1 MKRFLLVISL
11 VAVGLFWL
19 PARCPAPLVYRPGEG
34 WTYEAVGEGRW
45 TRARAKD
52 QFEVAQEAFDN
63 GKTRLAIK
71 AARRT
76 VKRWPLSDY
85 APKAQVLLGR
95 CYEKRKYDER
105 AFKEYQ
111 RAIERYPKV
120 EGLPE
125 ILQRQYDIATRFL
138 NGQWFKLWGVIPFFP
153 SMEKTAQMYA
163 KIVRNGPFSEV
174 GPKAQMGV
182 AAAREKQK
190 DYLLAVRAYEV
201 AADRY
206 YQDKAVASEAL
217 YRAGLAWKK
226 QAQTAEYDQSA
237 AGSAIATFSDF
248 IVLYPEDGR
257 VGEATTII
265 SDLRTE
271 QSRGAYRVAQFYE
284 KRRRWK
290 AAEIYYNE
298 TISKDPESTWAAEA
312 RRRLEFL
319 RRRVAKA
326 AESANVEPSVPAPMP
341 AVDPAEPPP
350 ERP

>member
-1 MKRFLLVISL
+1 MKRFLLVVSL
-11 VAVGLFWL
+11 VVLGLLWL

-34 WTYEAVGEGRW
+34 WTYESVGEGRW

-63 GKTRLAIK
+63 GKTKLAIK

-85 APKAQVLLGR
+85 APKAQALLGR
-95 CYEKRKYDER
+95 CYEKKKYDEK

-111 RAIERYPKV
+111 KAIEKYPKV
-120 EGLPE
+120 EGFPE
-125 ILQRQYDIATRFL
+125 IVQRQYEIATRFL

-153 SMEKTAQMYA
+153 SMEKTAEMYA

-190 DYLLAVRAYEV
+190 DYVLAVRAYEV

-206 YQDKAVASEAL
+206 YQNKEVASEAT
-217 YRAGLAWKK
+217 YRAAQAWKK

-248 IVLYPEDGR
+248 IVLYPEDPR
-257 VGEATTII
+257 TKEATTII
-265 SDLRTE
+265 SGLKTE
-271 QSRGAYRVAQFYE
+271 QSRGAFRVAQYYE
-284 KRRRWK
+284 KKRRWK
-290 AAEIYYNE
+290 SAEIYYNE
-298 TISKDPESTWAAEA
+298 TISKDPDSEFAAEA
-312 RRRLEFL
+312 RKRLEAL
-319 RRRVAKA
+319 RRRVAKVA
-326 AESANVEPSVPAPMP
+326 NPAPAEPTVPAPLP
-341 AVDPAEPPP
+341 AVPVELPT

>member
-1 MKRFLLVISL
+1 MKRFLLVMSL
-11 VAVGLFWL
+11 VVLGLLWP

-34 WTYEAVGEGRW
+34 WTYESASEGKW

-63 GKTRLAIK
+63 GKIGLAIK

-85 APKAQVLLGR
+85 APKAQALLGR
-95 CYEKRKYDER
+95 CYEKKKYDEK

-111 RAIERYPKV
+111 RTIERYPKV

-190 DYLLAVRAYEV
+190 DYVLAVRAYET

-217 YRAGLAWKK
+217 FRAGQAWKK

-248 IVLYPEDGR
+248 IVLYPEDER
-257 VGEATTII
+257 VREATTII

-271 QSRGAYRVAQFYE
+271 QSRGAFQVARFYE
-284 KRRRWK
+284 KKRRWK
-290 AAEIYYNE
+290 SAEIYYNE
-298 TISKDPESTWAAEA
+298 TIVKDPESTWAAEA
-312 RRRLEFL
+312 RLRLEFL
-319 RRRVAKA
+319 RRRVAQA
-326 AESANVEPSVPAPMP
+326 ADPGTVEPSVPAPLP
-341 AVDPAEPPP
+341 AVDPTQPPP